1 MLCSALIMLGGRRFR
16 LLVATMIAV
25 LYAATSSRGS
35 SSSEQEIF
43 QVKELRIPMRQ
54 ALPSGLEA
62 LLVVPNEPGR
72 HPLAVLTHGTPATAE
87 ERAAMTPQR
96 MLPLAMEF
104 ARRGWATAIVMRR
117 NYGTS
122 GGRYAES
129 SYSCTYPDYMHPARE
144 SSRDLRAAIDY
155 LSTFPDIDPTRIIA
169 IGPSGGGL
177 AVVALTVDPPPGL
190 VAVINF
196 AGGWGHIAPDTVCQ
210 PGSLLSTFWLLGKKS
225 RIPMLWVYAKN
236 DHFIPA
242 SLAESLYQQFAEAGA
257 KVTFIA
263 APPFGS
269 EGHALFT
276 PAGIPLWTRHVDIF
290 LKEQGLVLRP
300 KLLPLPLVPRVPA
313 PKELSAA
320 GRKVFQLYLAAPGEK
335 AFAVAPDGYWGY
347 DFGRRDLDDAEKT
360 AVAFCSQHGVQCRT
374 AVLNNVAIR

>member
-1 MLCSALIMLGGRRFR
+1 
-16 LLVATMIAV
+16 
-25 LYAATSSRGS
+25 
-35 SSSEQEIF
+35 
-43 QVKELRIPMRQ
+43 
-54 ALPSGLEA
+54 
-62 LLVVPNEPGR
+62 
-72 HPLAVLTHGTPATAE
+72 
-87 ERAAMTPQR
+87 
-96 MLPLAMEF
+96 MEF
-104 ARRGWATAIVMRR
+104 ARRGWATAVVMRR

-129 SYSCTYPDYMHPARE
+129 SFSCTYPDYMHPARE

-155 LSTFPDIDPTRIIA
+155 LSTLPDIDPTRIIA

-263 APPFGS
+263 TPPFGN

-276 PAGIPLWTRHVDIF
+276 AAGIPVWTSYVDDF
-290 LKEQGLVLRP
+290 LKSQSLILRARP
-300 KLLPLPLVPRVPA
+300 LSLPPVPRIPTPSGLA
-313 PKELSAA
+313 PSGKPSFAA
-320 GRKVFQLYLAAPGEK
+320 YLAGPGEK
-335 AFAVAPDGYWGY
+335 AFALDPGRSWGY
-347 DFGRRDLDDAEKT
+347 ELG
-360 AVAFCSQHGVQCRT
+360 CRT
-374 AVLNNVAIR
+374 LDEAKRGALDRCKKGGGESCDVVMINNTAIR